1 MRPGPSWPG
10 RGYFE
15 TMRHSILVSAAAVLA
30 ALPLA
35 ASAQQ
40 VSVPA
45 NSQTTAPT
53 TVIPLDRV
61 VAVVGDVPITQSDVQ
76 ERVIAKRQ
84 EGTQLPSDS
93 AGFHDFLLGV
103 VNELVEEELLLQKAK
118 DLKIEV
124 PDADVNNTVDKQV
137 KDIRGRFASDAEYR
151 NELRKAGLG
160 TPEEFRRFRA
170 DQVRR
175 SEMISRTVKQLREDG
190 KIIAPNVTDAEVEDA
205 YQRNKAALP
214 KREASVGWRQI
225 IIAPKPTPAAKAA
238 ARAKADSLLAE
249 LKAGGDFE
257 LIARRESD
265 DPGSKQNG
273 GDLGWNRRGRMVPEF
288 DRWMFALPPGQLSP
302 VVETAFG
309 FHIIRV
315 DRVQPGEVKARHIL
329 IAPKVDSADVTR
341 AHLEADS
348 VVAAMRAG
356 APFDSLAKKHHD
368 FASGEE
374 TTLLTP
380 FPRAQLPTPY
390 QQAFADKQPKDIVTF
405 EIPGNSTVPAKV
417 VVAQIASVEEG
428 GELTLPEVKE
438 RFRSR
443 LAEEGGIKR
452 LMDSLRKQTYV
463 TIHQDALI
471 MTPAEEAAPVSSPTS
486 TPPASTPQ
494 S

>member
-1 MRPGPSWPG
+1 M
-10 RGYFE
+10 
-15 TMRHSILVSAAAVLA
+15 LVSAAAIVV

-35 ASAQQ
+35 VLAQQ
-40 VSVPA
+40 VPS
-45 NSQTTAPT
+45 NTQTTAVV

-61 VAVVGDVPITQSDVQ
+61 VAIVGDVPITQSDLQ

-84 EGTQLPSDS
+84 EGVQMPTDS
-93 AGFHDFLLGV
+93 AAFHTFILSV
-103 VNELVEEELLLQKAK
+103 VNELVEEELLLRKAK
-118 DLKIEV
+118 ELKVEV
-124 PDADVNNTVDKQV
+124 PDADVNNTVDKQL
-137 KDIRGRFASDAEYR
+137 KEIRNRFPSDAEYR

-175 SEMISRTVKQLREDG
+175 SELISRTVKQLRDDG
-190 KIIAPNVTDAEVEDA
+190 KIISANVTDAEVQDA
-205 YQRNKAALP
+205 YERNKSALP
-214 KREASVGWRQI
+214 KREASVAWRQI

-238 ARAKADSLLAE
+238 ARARADSILVE
-249 LKAGGDFE
+249 LKNGADFE
-257 LIARRESD
+257 LLARRESD
-265 DPGSKQNG
+265 DPGSKANG

-302 VVETAFG
+302 VIETAFG

-329 IAPKVDSADVTR
+329 IAPKVDSADVVR

-348 VVAAMRAG
+348 VVAALRAG

-380 FPRAQLPTPY
+380 FPRAQLPTSY

-417 VVAQIASVEEG
+417 VVAEIEKVEEG
-428 GELTLPEVKE
+428 GDMTLDEVKE

-463 TIHQDALI
+463 KVNDDALV
-471 MTPAEEAAPVSSPTS
+471 MTPAEEAAP
-486 TPPASTPQ
+486 ASTPAP
-494 S
+494 

>member
-1 MRPGPSWPG
+1 MRLP
-10 RGYFE
+10 
-15 TMRHSILVSAAAVLA
+15 HLLSAAALVA

-35 ASAQQ
+35 SSAQ
-40 VSVPA
+40 VPAPA
-45 NSQTTAPT
+45 NSQTTSV

-84 EGTQLPSDS
+84 EGTQLPTDS
-93 AGFHDFLLGV
+93 AGFHAFLAGV

-124 PDADVNNTVDKQV
+124 PDADVNNTVDKQL
-137 KDIRGRFASDAEYR
+137 KDIRSRFASDAEYR
-151 NELRKAGLG
+151 AELQKAGLG
-160 TPEEFRRFRA
+160 TPEEFRRYRA

-175 SEMISRTVKQLREDG
+175 SELISRTVKQLREEG
-190 KIIAPNVTDAEVEDA
+190 KIISANVTDAEVQEA
-205 YQRNKAALP
+205 YERNKSALP
-214 KREASVGWRQI
+214 KREASVAWRQI

-238 ARAKADSLLAE
+238 AKAKADSLLAE
-249 LKAGGDFE
+249 IKAGGDFE
-257 LIARRESD
+257 LIAKRESD
-265 DPGSKQNG
+265 DPGSKANG

-288 DRWMFALPPGQLSP
+288 DRWMFALAPGQLSP
-302 VVETAFG
+302 VIETAFG
-309 FHIIRV
+309 YHIIRV

-329 IAPKVDSADVTR
+329 IAPKIDSADVTR

-348 VVAAMRAG
+348 VAAAWRSG

-380 FPRAQLPTPY
+380 FPRAQLPTAY
-390 QQAFADKQPKDIVTF
+390 QQAFAGKQPKDIVTF
-405 EIPGNSTVPAKV
+405 EIPGNATVPAKV
-417 VVAQIASVEEG
+417 VVAEIEKVEEG
-428 GELTLPEVKE
+428 GDLTLAEVKE

-452 LMDSLRKQTYV
+452 LMDTLRKQTYV
-463 TIHQDALI
+463 HVNEDALLVS
-471 MTPAEEAAPVSSPTS
+471 PAAETAPSSPS
-486 TPPASTPQ
+486 TP
-494 S
+494 